1 MSYHCAA
8 SGFRLMTAAWK
19 TRIAH
24 TPASGST
31 PMRITRVSATA
42 AQPRNAPA
50 MTGIYQRG
58 RAWSK
63 ISHTTITGTE
73 VPM

>member
-1 MSYHCAA
+1 
-8 SGFRLMTAAWK
+8 MTTAWK
-19 TRIAH
+19 TRIAD

-31 PMRITRVSATA
+31 PMRTTSVSATT

-58 RAWSK
+58 RAWSR
-63 ISHTTITGTE
+63 ISQTAITGTE